1 MIPRNWQDG
10 AEYALRLALEVTTDI
25 LELGYI
31 YSIDASTTVAPN
43 CASTNPFGYGTSR
56 TKSILI

>member
-25 LELGYI
+25 LELSYI
-31 YSIDASTTVAPN
+31 YQLTHQQ
-43 CASTNPFGYGTSR
+43 
-56 TKSILI
+56 L